1 MDFYLRDISTTPY
14 RISEPQQIATPRLLL
29 FHDRLDKNIR
39 KMNRLLKA
47 INPSYDLG
55 LLCPHVKTHKSI
67 WVTQQLMQSGIG
79 FFKAT
84 PNEVEMLANSG
95 AQKIFVSYPLL
106 EHTATRL
113 AELIKQNDHIE
124 FFVQIGHPVHA
135 KILHSVAQ
143 QHDISWNYFLDLDVG
158 MGRTGLSIDNAFS
171 FYRSIPRDGRFRFA
185 GLHAYDGHNHF
196 ETAEERQM
204 TAARSIYNLLQVLRQ
219 FEHNSV
225 RVEKTV
231 IGGTPSFLE
240 DLKILSKIDLDTEL
254 YLSPGTWIYFD
265 TKYNSL
271 MPGTFEVAACILAQ
285 IMDKPA
291 YDRATLNLGHKR
303 WAVDQGPVEVFS
315 VDGMKALSWSE
326 EHTVVGLP
334 KDSEHDI
341 GDYILVAPRH
351 VCPTVNLWES
361 FSIIGH
367 DGKIEIA
374 NSPVDARN
382 R

>member
-1 MDFYLRDISTTPY
+1 MDFHLSNISTEPY
-14 RISEPQQIATPRLLL
+14 IIAEPQQIATPRLLL
-29 FHDRLDKNIR
+29 FHDRLNNNIT
-39 KMNRLLKA
+39 KMGQLLKA
-47 INPSYDLG
+47 VKPSYELS

-67 WVTQQLMQSGIG
+67 WVTQQLINAGVG

-84 PNEVEMLANSG
+84 PNEVDMLVTAG
-95 AQKIFVSYPLL
+95 AKKIFVSYPLL
-106 EHTATRL
+106 DHTAARL
-113 AELIKQNDHIE
+113 AELVKQNDHIK
-124 FFVQIGHPVHA
+124 FYVQIGPPVHA

-143 QHDISWNYFLDLDVG
+143 KYDIFWNYFLDLDVG
-158 MGRTGLSIDNAFS
+158 MGRTGLSVDNAFS
-171 FYRSIPRDGRFRFA
+171 FYRSIPSDGKFRFA

-196 ETAEERQM
+196 QTIKERQI
-204 TAARSIYNLLQVLRQ
+204 TAARSIDNLLHVLEQ
-219 FEHNSV
+219 FEHNSI

-231 IGGTPSFLE
+231 IGGTPGFLE
-240 DLKILSKIDLDTEL
+240 DLEILSKIDLDSEL

-303 WAVDQGPVEVFS
+303 WAVDQGPIEVFS

-326 EHTVVGLP
+326 EHTVVGFP
-334 KDSEHDI
+334 KHSKCDI

-361 FSIIGH
+361 FSIISH
-367 DGKIEIA
+367 DGKIEVA